1 MIEPNHGDGK
11 SIDNWLVSPGLLRKA
26 SAPMDWKQVVGAVA
40 PGLATLLGGP
50 LAGGAVSLLADK
62 LLGGSSGDPV
72 ADEARLAG
80 LLSNGLTPEAR
91 AQVLAAEAQLKV
103 ELVKADVR
111 KVEVAAETERHY
123 VSDAADAR
131 RAHASSAWVMRLA
144 VFINVASY
152 LAIAG
157 VLWGCFKIL
166 SSTVELRVDPG
177 IAAMVGSLIGAAVQW
192 LLSNASQ
199 ANGFAFGSSPSSRE
213 LAANLG
219 KSVAGTA
226 AGLPRG

>member
-111 KVEVAAETERHY
+111 KVEVAAETVHGEPPE
-123 VSDAADAR
+123 
-131 RAHASSAWVMRLA
+131 
-144 VFINVASY
+144 
-152 LAIAG
+152 
-157 VLWGCFKIL
+157 VLYTREFV
-166 SSTVELRVDPG
+166 VE
-177 IAAMVGSLIGAAVQW
+177 
-192 LLSNASQ
+192 
-199 ANGFAFGSSPSSRE
+199 
-213 LAANLG
+213 
-219 KSVAGTA
+219 
-226 AGLPRG
+226 